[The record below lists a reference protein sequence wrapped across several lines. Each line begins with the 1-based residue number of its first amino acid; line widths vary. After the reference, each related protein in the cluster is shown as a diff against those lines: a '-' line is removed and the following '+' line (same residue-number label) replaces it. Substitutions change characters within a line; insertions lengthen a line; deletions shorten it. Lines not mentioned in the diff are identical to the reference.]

1 VYANLWNEKSLH
13 ELNYAF
19 SVGVFLNL
27 FFINSVFFPAAANKA
42 ALAVA
47 MAADLQFIR
56 AEGFVFSHVADEGL
70 HEPQIHIS
78 SRRVAQSS
86 TIFL

>member
-1 VYANLWNEKSLH
+1 MYTNLWNETSLH

-27 FFINSVFFPAAANKA
+27 YLINSVFFLAAANKA

-47 MAADLQFIR
+47 LAADLQFIR
-56 AEGFVFSHVADEGL
+56 AEGFVFSHVADEG
-70 HEPQIHIS
+70 
-78 SRRVAQSS
+78 
-86 TIFL
+86 